1 MRIELQHILAQ
12 ISRDP
17 NIDKGDLSATNSVIL
32 DAITRGLAVDRASV
46 WLLSDDHQRMHC
58 TYLLDNK
65 VHSTPELMLSR
76 QDFPNYFSALDDER
90 NIVAT
95 DAHHHPQTAE
105 FSAVYLAPSDIFSM
119 LDTPIR
125 HHGIMVGIIC
135 IEHRQVKQWQTDE
148 IVFAGFLADIY
159 GRALS
164 ASERMRYQCELEQL
178 NSGLEQ
184 IISQRTQELTQS
196 LEQLQQTQYRLI
208 EVEKM
213 ASLGRLVAGIAH
225 EINTPLGVAV
235 TAISHAE
242 ATLQDLEKLF
252 HSGALSRQKFS
263 QSGIAIK
270 QSIAMVHTNLQRTV
284 DLVNSFK
291 QTAAAGTDQQAES
304 LVLSQFIP
312 RVLSSVDSLL
322 QQHQVTVLLD
332 IPQALTIQSFASP
345 LTTILTRLIENACQ
359 HAFEH
364 QPARQISIRAS
375 QTAFNWQLAVADNGR
390 GMTADE
396 LARAFEPFFTTRRS
410 KGAKG
415 LGMTLVFNLVSH
427 LLQGDVSLH
436 NTDTGCVVTLSCPLS
451 LNYAERPNHQSTKA

>member
-1 MRIELQHILAQ
+1 MQIELQHILAQ
-12 ISRDP
+12 ISRNP
-17 NIDKGDLSATNSVIL
+17 NIDKGDLSATNRLIL
-32 DAITRGLAVDRASV
+32 EAITSGLAVDRASI
-46 WLLSDDHQRMHC
+46 WLLSDDHQLMHC
-58 TYLLDNK
+58 VYQLDGK
-65 VHSTPELMLSR
+65 QHSTPDLTLSR
-76 QDFPNYFSALDDER
+76 QDFPSYFNALDDER

-95 DAHHHPQTAE
+95 NAHHHPQTAE
-105 FSAVYLAPSDIFSM
+105 FSDIYLSPSGICSM

-125 HHGIMVGIIC
+125 HHGVMVGIIC

-196 LEQLQQTQYRLI
+196 LEQLQLTQHRLI

-242 ATLQDLEKLF
+242 ATLLELEQLF
-252 HSGALSRQKFS
+252 QAGQLSRQKFS
-263 QSGIAIK
+263 HSGAAIK
-270 QSIAMVHTNLQRTV
+270 HSIAMVNTNLQRTV

-291 QTAAAGTDQQAES
+291 QTAAASEAQQAEW

-312 RVLSSVDSLL
+312 KVLCSVDSLL
-322 QQHQVTVLLD
+322 KQHQVNVQLD
-332 IPQALTIQSFASP
+332 VPATLKVHSFASP
-345 LTTILTRLIENACQ
+345 LATILTRLIENACQ
-359 HAFEH
+359 HAFDN
-364 QPARQISIRAS
+364 QPSRQIVIRAS
-375 QTAFNWQLAVADNGR
+375 QNTYSWQLDIADNGR
-390 GMTADE
+390 GMNANE
-396 LARAFEPFFTTRRS
+396 LARAFEPFFTTRRHT
-410 KGAKG
+410 GAKG
-415 LGMTLVFNLVSH
+415 LGMTLVFNLVTH

-436 NTDTGCVVTLSCPLS
+436 NTDTGCVVTLRCPLT
-451 LNYAERPNHQSTKA
+451 LSTTA

>member
-1 MRIELQHILAQ
+1 MQIELQHILAQ
-12 ISRDP
+12 ISRNP
-17 NIDKGDLSATNSVIL
+17 NIDKGDLSAANSVIL
-32 DAITRGLAVDRASV
+32 EAITHGLAVDRASV
-46 WLLSDDHQRMHC
+46 WLFSDNNTLMYCAYQ
-58 TYLLDNK
+58 LDGK
-65 VHSTPELMLSR
+65 QHSTPDLTLSR
-76 QDFPNYFSALDDER
+76 QDFPSYFNALDDER

-105 FSAVYLAPSDIFSM
+105 FSDIYLSPSGICSM

-125 HHGIMVGIIC
+125 HHGVMVGIIC
-135 IEHRQVKQWQTDE
+135 IEHRQIKQWQTDE
-148 IVFAGFLADIY
+148 VVFAGFLADIY

-196 LEQLQQTQYRLI
+196 LEQLQQTQHRLI

-242 ATLQDLEKLF
+242 VTLLELEKLF
-252 HSGALSRQKFS
+252 LAGQLTRQKFG
-263 QSGIAIK
+263 QSGAAIK
-270 QSIAMVHTNLQRTV
+270 HSIAMVQANLHRTV

-291 QTAAAGTDQQAES
+291 QTAAANPDQQAEW
-304 LVLSQFIP
+304 LVLSEFIP
-312 RVLSSVDSLL
+312 KVLCSVESLL
-322 QQHQVTVLLD
+322 KQHQVSVQLEVPATLK
-332 IPQALTIQSFASP
+332 IQSFASP

-359 HAFEH
+359 HAFDK
-364 QPARQISIRAS
+364 QPSRQIVIRAS
-375 QTAFNWQLAVADNGR
+375 QTPYSWQLEIADNGR
-390 GMTADE
+390 GMNTDE

-415 LGMTLVFNLVSH
+415 LGMTLVFNLVTH

-436 NTDTGCVVTLSCPLS
+436 NTDTGCVVTLSCPLN
-451 LNYAERPNHQSTKA
+451 LSTTT